1 VQIIIGNQ
9 RPVVQLRVWMCPA
22 TGPCTPAP
30 SPPLPF
36 QFGGTVHFVVTVT
49 DDQPVD
55 CARVNVSYV
64 LGHDQHGH
72 PQSSTAGCEGD
83 ISVPLD
89 TGHAGATNLAA
100 VFDASYTDDPG
111 AGETPLEGTAEVVL
125 RPPAP

>member
-1 VQIIIGNQ
+1 
-9 RPVVQLRVWMCPA
+9 M
-22 TGPCTPAP
+22 
-30 SPPLPF
+30 
-36 QFGGTVHFVVTVT
+36 VTVT

-72 PQSSTAGCEGD
+72 PQSSTAGCEGE

-100 VFDASYTDDPG
+100 VFDASYTDNPG
-111 AGETPLEGTAEVVL
+111 PGETPLEGTAEVIL
-125 RPPAP
+125 RPPAG